1 MARPFGPTLRAPPH
15 AQYALASRLDRRDHP
30 RFHLLVADRTC
41 PSLFHTREQKNV
53 VLEQPGSLAEQD
65 GADAVQDGP
74 YARPHGAPR
83 FRLWLRPA
91 LERQPRLR
99 RIPHRDTAAARG
111 GAGRV
116 QELPRPSAS
125 RQGQGRVRP
134 VHGTTQDAPDPAAD
148 RPAARLISRLISGLT
163 PLKAVRRMPPKS

>member
-1 MARPFGPTLRAPPH
+1 MARPFGPTATVRASPY
-15 AQYALASRLDRRDHP
+15 ARDALAPRLDRRDHS
-30 RFHLLVADRTC
+30 RLHHVVADRTC

-91 LERQPRLR
+91 LERRPRL
-99 RIPHRDTAAARG
+99 
-111 GAGRV
+111 
-116 QELPRPSAS
+116 
-125 RQGQGRVRP
+125 
-134 VHGTTQDAPDPAAD
+134 
-148 RPAARLISRLISGLT
+148 
-163 PLKAVRRMPPKS
+163 